1 MNRLSLV
8 WTSEWIKL
16 RSVRSTWWAVG
27 GAVLAMAVAAA
38 LNGTSTANEMTADAA
53 PPGSASYV
61 SVAIGGVNFVQFIV
75 PVPAMLLITSEYAT
89 RSITFSL
96 QCVPARTRLL
106 LGKASIVA
114 AFGFALGTLLGAVGV
129 AVGVPALAEY
139 GQFSASDTIRS
150 VMAIGLYSGLISIV
164 ALGVGTFTRSSAAT
178 VSILFLVLLVASTL
192 LDGLAEVLGWDW
204 LVTISTYFPNIA
216 GQIFITW
223 VDQPYSPLI
232 GLLTLAGWAAAALL
246 AGAAALNT
254 RDAEGFWP
262 TEQPSVA
269 VEQPSLVSQDRQLDT
284 IPEAQP
290 GQHRADMR
298 LDRAL
303 DHVQPGCDLR
313 IRQPGSHQPN
323 HVALAVGQAFQS
335 RPRAGRTIQPATPM
349 EVSDDAVGDLR
360 REVCAPG

>member
-1 MNRLSLV
+1 MNQLSLV

-27 GAVLAMAVAAA
+27 GAVLAMAVAVA
-38 LNGTSTANEMTADAA
+38 LNGTSTANEMAAEAA
-53 PPGSASYV
+53 PPGSAAYG

-106 LGKASIVA
+106 LGKASVVA

-139 GQFSASDTIRS
+139 GQFSASDVRS
-150 VMAIGLYSGLISIV
+150 VLAIGLYCGLISMV

-178 VSILFLVLLVASTL
+178 VSMLFLLLLVASTL
-192 LDGLAEVLGWDW
+192 LDGLGEAFGWDW

-223 VDQPYSPLI
+223 ADQPYSPLI

-254 RDAEGFWP
+254 RDA
-262 TEQPSVA
+262 
-269 VEQPSLVSQDRQLDT
+269 
-284 IPEAQP
+284 
-290 GQHRADMR
+290 
-298 LDRAL
+298 
-303 DHVQPGCDLR
+303 
-313 IRQPGSHQPN
+313 
-323 HVALAVGQAFQS
+323 
-335 RPRAGRTIQPATPM
+335 
-349 EVSDDAVGDLR
+349 
-360 REVCAPG
+360 

>member
-1 MNRLSLV
+1 MNQLSLV

-38 LNGTSTANEMTADAA
+38 LTGTSTANEMTAEAA
-53 PPGSASYV
+53 PLGSAAYV

-106 LGKASIVA
+106 LGRASIVA
-114 AFGFALGTLLGAVGV
+114 SFGFALGTLLGAVGV

-139 GQFSASDTIRS
+139 GHFSAGDTVRS
-150 VMAIGLYSGLISIV
+150 VLAIGLYCGMISVV

-178 VSILFLVLLVASTL
+178 VSVLFLVLLVASTL
-192 LDGLAEVLGWDW
+192 LDGLGEALGWDW

-223 VDQPYSPLI
+223 AEQPYSPLI

-246 AGAAALNT
+246 AGAAALNS
-254 RDAEGFWP
+254 RDA
-262 TEQPSVA
+262 
-269 VEQPSLVSQDRQLDT
+269 
-284 IPEAQP
+284 
-290 GQHRADMR
+290 
-298 LDRAL
+298 
-303 DHVQPGCDLR
+303 
-313 IRQPGSHQPN
+313 
-323 HVALAVGQAFQS
+323 
-335 RPRAGRTIQPATPM
+335 
-349 EVSDDAVGDLR
+349 
-360 REVCAPG
+360 

>member
-1 MNRLSLV
+1 MNQLSLV

-38 LNGTSTANEMTADAA
+38 LNGTSTANEMVADAA
-53 PPGSASYV
+53 PPGSAPYV

-96 QCVPARTRLL
+96 QSVPARTRLL

-139 GQFSASDTIRS
+139 GHFSAGDTVRS
-150 VMAIGLYSGLISIV
+150 VLAIGLYCGMISVV

-178 VSILFLVLLVASTL
+178 VSVLFLVLLVASTL
-192 LDGLAEVLGWDW
+192 LDGLGEALGWDW

-223 VDQPYSPLI
+223 ANQPYSPLI
-232 GLLTLAGWAAAALL
+232 GLLTLAGWAAATLL

-254 RDAEGFWP
+254 RDA
-262 TEQPSVA
+262 
-269 VEQPSLVSQDRQLDT
+269 
-284 IPEAQP
+284 
-290 GQHRADMR
+290 
-298 LDRAL
+298 
-303 DHVQPGCDLR
+303 
-313 IRQPGSHQPN
+313 
-323 HVALAVGQAFQS
+323 
-335 RPRAGRTIQPATPM
+335 
-349 EVSDDAVGDLR
+349 
-360 REVCAPG
+360 

>member
-1 MNRLSLV
+1 MNQLSLV

-38 LNGTSTANEMTADAA
+38 LNGTSTATEMTADAA
-53 PPGSASYV
+53 PLGSAAYV

-139 GQFSASDTIRS
+139 GHFSAGDTVRS
-150 VMAIGLYSGLISIV
+150 VLAIGLYCGMISVV

-178 VSILFLVLLVASTL
+178 VSVLFLVLLVASTL
-192 LDGLAEVLGWDW
+192 LDGLGEALGWDW

-223 VDQPYSPLI
+223 ANQPYSPLI
-232 GLLTLAGWAAAALL
+232 GLLTLAGWAAATLL

-254 RDAEGFWP
+254 RDA
-262 TEQPSVA
+262 
-269 VEQPSLVSQDRQLDT
+269 
-284 IPEAQP
+284 
-290 GQHRADMR
+290 
-298 LDRAL
+298 
-303 DHVQPGCDLR
+303 
-313 IRQPGSHQPN
+313 
-323 HVALAVGQAFQS
+323 
-335 RPRAGRTIQPATPM
+335 
-349 EVSDDAVGDLR
+349 
-360 REVCAPG
+360 

>member
-61 SVAIGGVNFVQFIV
+61 NVAIGGVNFVQFIV

-254 RDAEGFWP
+254 RDA
-262 TEQPSVA
+262 
-269 VEQPSLVSQDRQLDT
+269 
-284 IPEAQP
+284 
-290 GQHRADMR
+290 
-298 LDRAL
+298 
-303 DHVQPGCDLR
+303 
-313 IRQPGSHQPN
+313 
-323 HVALAVGQAFQS
+323 
-335 RPRAGRTIQPATPM
+335 
-349 EVSDDAVGDLR
+349 
-360 REVCAPG
+360 

>member
-1 MNRLSLV
+1 MNQLSLV

-38 LNGTSTANEMTADAA
+38 LNGTSTANEMTAEAA
-53 PPGSASYV
+53 PLGSAAYV

-114 AFGFALGTLLGAVGV
+114 SFGFALGTLLGAVGV

-139 GQFSASDTIRS
+139 GHFSAGDTVRS
-150 VMAIGLYSGLISIV
+150 VLAIGLYCGMISVV

-178 VSILFLVLLVASTL
+178 VSVLFLVLLVASTL
-192 LDGLAEVLGWDW
+192 LDGLGEALGWDW

-223 VDQPYSPLI
+223 ADQPYSPLI

-254 RDAEGFWP
+254 RDA
-262 TEQPSVA
+262 
-269 VEQPSLVSQDRQLDT
+269 
-284 IPEAQP
+284 
-290 GQHRADMR
+290 
-298 LDRAL
+298 
-303 DHVQPGCDLR
+303 
-313 IRQPGSHQPN
+313 
-323 HVALAVGQAFQS
+323 
-335 RPRAGRTIQPATPM
+335 
-349 EVSDDAVGDLR
+349 
-360 REVCAPG
+360 